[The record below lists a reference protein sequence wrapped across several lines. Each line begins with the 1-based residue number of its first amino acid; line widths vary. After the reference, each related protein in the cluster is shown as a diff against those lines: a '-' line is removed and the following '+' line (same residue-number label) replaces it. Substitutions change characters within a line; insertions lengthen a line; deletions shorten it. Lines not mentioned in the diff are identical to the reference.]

1 MKRQI
6 VLCGAAAAFA
16 AALLTGCGG
25 SHMSYTSMV
34 SSSGATTSSGGTSSG
49 GTSSGGTSSGG
60 TSSGGTSSGGNTGV
74 TTADVLSI
82 ARMPSEMGVPFTVD
96 NGYHFTDT
104 SDMTQPVPVDQ

>member
-49 GTSSGGTSSGG
+49 GT
-60 TSSGGTSSGGNTGV
+60 TSSGGNTGV